1 MRTSLAGR
9 VHRGLIPYS
18 FRAPA
23 SLHHLQIL
31 DKLLSP
37 TSSARALGPRAE
49 DLRINISIYLLR
61 HDLYPLL
68 AKAVGT
74 IVRQSLSHPRQ
85 VSHLLAYSP

>member
-1 MRTSLAGR
+1 MRTQLAGR

-18 FRAPA
+18 FRHPA

-61 HDLYPLL
+61 RDLYPLL
-68 AKAVGT
+68 AKALGS
-74 IVRQSLSHPRQ
+74 IVRQSLSHRGQ
-85 VSHLLAYSP
+85 VPHPFAYSP